1 MPNETWKEEITDLMQ
16 QASIIVAVVNKTPGF
31 IWEMNKIIQL
41 GLQSK
46 LILLMPP
53 VKTQEL
59 TARWDTLVHEV
70 KGVNL
75 PQNIDL
81 KRTRAVIFPGDQV
94 VAIAADER
102 NDWAYETALDNAER
116 ILASKLSE
124 RI

>member
-1 MPNETWKEEITDLMQ
+1 
-16 QASIIVAVVNKTPGF
+16 
-31 IWEMNKIIQL
+31 
-41 GLQSK
+41 
-46 LILLMPP
+46 MPP

>member
-75 PQNIDL
+75 PRNIDL

-102 NDWAYETALDNAER
+102 NDWLPTCK
-116 ILASKLSE
+116 IS
-124 RI
+124 